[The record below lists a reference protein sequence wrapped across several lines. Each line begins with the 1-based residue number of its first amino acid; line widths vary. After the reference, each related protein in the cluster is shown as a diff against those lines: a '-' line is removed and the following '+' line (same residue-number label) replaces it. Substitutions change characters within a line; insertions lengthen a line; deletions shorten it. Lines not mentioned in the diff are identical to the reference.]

1 LRRSLALVAL
11 LSGIA
16 PTALHA
22 QTTPAPAPSKPSRP
36 APPQADDEG
45 DEGDIV
51 VTGSRKLPGSVVGD
65 IPPEQTL
72 GPADVRSF
80 GVSSIGDLLTELA
93 PETRSDR
100 GSGGAP
106 VVLLSGRR
114 ISSFAEIRDLPTEA
128 IARVEILPEEV
139 ALKYGY
145 RADQRV
151 VNIVLR
157 NRFKAITTELS
168 DKLAT
173 EGGRN
178 TPSGAVDVL
187 KINRTGR
194 FSLHTAYTDSAAL
207 FEDQRNIANLP
218 GTLPPGT
225 IQPDGQVDQRPFRTL
240 LPETKTYTT
249 NAVLNRTIF
258 NNVSATLNG
267 SVTYNE
273 SNSAQGLADVSLTL
287 PAGNPFSSYPANV
300 VIDRSATGFNPLG
313 QSNSSLDWSLNGSM
327 NGNVGRWRWTL
338 SANYDRTISE
348 TFTERGLDTTAAQ
361 ALLNANDPNFNPFGP
376 IDSTNYGILPA
387 TRGRS
392 ISNTGTVTAVAQ
404 GTLFT
409 LPAGDVTTSIT
420 TNGSLSSLDSSS
432 YRFGVTQDTSITR
445 NTINGLAN
453 FDIPVTS
460 KSKGVLGA
468 IGDLSLNGN
477 VEVDSVS
484 GFRTLTTTG
493 YGANWSPITGLRFL
507 VSVTDAKDA
516 PSATQLGGPV
526 IVTPN
531 VRVFDYVTGQTVN
544 VSTTTGGSPFLNAS
558 DKHTM
563 KIGMTLKPFEKQD
576 LTLTANY
583 ISTHTND
590 SIATFPSATAAVESA
605 FCDRFTRG
613 GVSSCDNPTGN
624 LTAIDM
630 RPVNFGRT
638 ESSELRWGINFSM
651 RLKSKLQKEVE
662 AYRAGT
668 GPNPF
673 VGLRLPGG
681 RRVGAGGFGGPGG
694 GPGGDGRPGTA
705 AGDGAQNGAAGGTP
719 PDGASGQPGGG
730 RGFGG
735 GGGGRGGGFGGR
747 GGGGAANAGGRLQ
760 MAFYHTWIFTD
771 RVTIA
776 PGVPVTDL
784 LNGGAIGSGGQSRHE
799 LEGQLGYNNNGLGVR
814 FSADWKSGTQVQG
827 GTPGAPNT
835 LDFSSLGTINMRLFA
850 DLGQQLNFVKKHPWA
865 MGMRVTVGFTNLLDS
880 RQKVRDATG
889 DTPISYQPDILDP
902 LGRTVQVG
910 IRKMFF

>member
-16 PTALHA
+16 PTALYA
-22 QTTPAPAPSKPSRP
+22 QNAPAPTPSKPP
-36 APPQADDEG
+36 HAAPPQSEDEG
-45 DEGDIV
+45 DDSDIV

-157 NRFKAITTELS
+157 NRFKAITGELS

-178 TPSGAVDVL
+178 TPNGAVDVL

-194 FSLHTAYTDSAAL
+194 FSLHTAYTDSSAL
-207 FEDQRNIANLP
+207 FENERNITELP
-218 GTLPPGT
+218 NTLPVGT
-225 IQPDGQVDQRPFRTL
+225 IQPDGQIDQRPFRTL
-240 LPETKTYTT
+240 LPETRTYTT

-258 NNVSATLNG
+258 KNVSATLNG
-267 SVTYNE
+267 SVTYTG
-273 SNSAQGLADVSLTL
+273 SNGAQGLPDVSLAV
-287 PAGNPFSSYPANV
+287 PAGNPFSPYPTSV
-300 VIDRSATGFNPLG
+300 VIDRAATGFNPLE

-327 NGNVGRWRWTL
+327 NGDIGRWRWTL
-338 SANYDRTISE
+338 SANYDRMTSE
-348 TFTERGLDTTAAQ
+348 SFTERGLDTTAAQ
-361 ALLNANDPNFNPFGP
+361 ALVNANDPNFNPFGP
-376 IDSTNYGILPA
+376 IDATNYGVLPA

-392 ISNTGTVTAVAQ
+392 TSNTGTVTAVAQ
-404 GTLFT
+404 GSLFK

-445 NTINGLAN
+445 NSINGLAN
-453 FDIPVTS
+453 FDIPIAS

-507 VSVTDAKDA
+507 VSITDAKDA

-544 VSTTTGGSPFLNAS
+544 VSTTTGGNPFLDAS

-583 ISTHTND
+583 IKTHTRD
-590 SIATFPSATAAVESA
+590 SIATFPSATAAVEAA
-605 FCDRFTRG
+605 FPDRFTRDG
-613 GVSSCDNPTGN
+613 DGDLIAV
-624 LTAIDM
+624 DM
-630 RPVNFGRT
+630 RPVNFDRI
-638 ESSELRWGINFSM
+638 ESSELRWGVNFSM

-681 RRVGAGGFGGPGG
+681 RRVGAGGPGG
-694 GPGGDGRPGTA
+694 AGGNGQPGGAP
-705 AGDGAQNGAAGGTP
+705 GDGTQNGSANGTP
-719 PDGASGQPGGG
+719 PNGGAGQPGAGFGGGGG
-730 RGFGG
+730 RGF

-760 MAFYHTWIFTD
+760 MALYHTWIFTD

-776 PGVPVTDL
+776 PGVPVIDL

-827 GTPGAPNT
+827 GTPGTPNT